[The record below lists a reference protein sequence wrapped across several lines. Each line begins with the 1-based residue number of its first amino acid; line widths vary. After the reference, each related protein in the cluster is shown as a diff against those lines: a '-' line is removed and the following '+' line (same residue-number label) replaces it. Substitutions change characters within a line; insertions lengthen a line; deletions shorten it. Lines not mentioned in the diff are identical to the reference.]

1 MRSLSPKLLGDFLA
15 RTILLTRQGH
25 AQCFTVQD
33 HNDVLYLVWRG
44 LDVPEQRQ
52 AFYLV
57 PVTDAVIGWLQRHLL
72 SLAEVFAE
80 EGFLFVRYHDGRAP
94 ELRPCLAKDLPDDFE
109 RPSPSE
115 TIDDPPNTPGRTC
128 AAVYRLHARMH
139 DAKYPLHGVL
149 QRLRVESPAIQ
160 ADPDFQDAERRLRQA
175 DEARERADNLFTAA
189 HHALLAAYQRA
200 GLLP

>member
-15 RTILLTRQGH
+15 RTILLTRQGR

-33 HNDVLYLVWRG
+33 HNDALYLVWRG

-80 EGFLFVRYHDGRAP
+80 EGFLFVRYPDGRAP

-109 RPSPSE
+109 RPSPAE

-128 AAVYRLHARMH
+128 AVVYRLHERLR
-139 DAKYPLHGVL
+139 DAKYPLHSVL
-149 QRLRVESPAIQ
+149 QRLRVESPALYT
-160 ADPDFQDAERRLRQA
+160 DSDFQDAERRLRQA
-175 DEARERADNLFTAA
+175 DEARDRADNLCHAA
-189 HHALLAAYQRA
+189 HLALLGVYQRA
-200 GLLP
+200 GLLL